1 MVTETATGTRLTT
14 DGVPEAGT
22 RSLWEIDPKHSLV
35 EFSVKHMMFT
45 TVKGRFTD
53 VRGTITCADEAD
65 PSLASVNAQIG
76 ATSIDTGDPDRDAH
90 LRGADFLDVE
100 KYPSITF
107 KSTRVERRSE
117 GQFRVIGDLTIRD
130 VTREV
135 ALETTYNGRGMGPW
149 GKEVAGFTAET
160 SINRKDFGLKWNVAL
175 ESGGLLVGD
184 KINVLLEI
192 QAIKQD

>member
-1 MVTETATGTRLTT
+1 M
-14 DGVPEAGT
+14 PEAGKQ
-22 RSLWEIDPKHSLV
+22 SIWEIDPKHSLV

-53 VRGTITCADEAD
+53 VRGTITCVDEAD

-117 GQFRVIGDLTIRD
+117 DQFRVIGDLTIRD
-130 VTREV
+130 ITREV
-135 ALETTYNGRGMGPW
+135 ALETTYNGRGTNPW
-149 GKEVAGFTAET
+149 GKEVSGFTAET

-192 QAIKQD
+192 QAINQD